1 MSKKL
6 FHNTRFVQYFI
17 IQSGLFTSSIGSI
30 VNVVKNET
38 DVIISYLASGG
49 DYNCRLTSANIKE
62 TVYYE
67 LGHAAHF
74 ARAGCDYWQ
83 TYRSAVAGEIAVGNS
98 ATKPYGDGT
107 ETNAGLIGVGE
118 MWGNHVGYTFTNRHY
133 GNANAFGT
141 NGGGVFN
148 ALMQGRFWLNE
159 AGLNS
164 YLNALE
170 NFNPNIDINT
180 DVHRWIP
187 QGLCYDLIDDRN
199 DFPFPI
205 INDEVVGYTV
215 QECFNA
221 LQQDVRTIPAF
232 KDRLLQQNA
241 NNQITRIN
249 TLFNDYH
256 Y

>member
-1 MSKKL
+1 ME
-6 FHNTRFVQYFI
+6 FI
-17 IQSGLFTSSIGSI
+17 
-30 VNVVKNET
+30 
-38 DVIISYLASGG
+38 
-49 DYNCRLTSANIKE
+49 
-62 TVYYE
+62 
-67 LGHAAHF
+67 
-74 ARAGCDYWQ
+74 
-83 TYRSAVAGEIAVGNS
+83 
-98 ATKPYGDGT
+98 
-107 ETNAGLIGVGE
+107 
-118 MWGNHVGYTFTNRHY
+118 FTNRHY
-133 GNANAFGT
+133 GNANAFET
-141 NGGGVFN
+141 NGGAVFN
-148 ALMQGRFWLNE
+148 ASMQGRFWPNE
-159 AGLNS
+159 PGLNI